1 MWEMIEARLGDANPA
16 VRLEGWEMLR
26 RGWQTRAFVPQQE
39 HFVKLGQ
46 SVWGERVP
54 DVWRCAVGTLS
65 VLGAR
70 AAFEKMAPAPDHS
83 GAGGDTNEE
92 PTLADWLWAP
102 FKGPSAAF
110 GLLDPK
116 HRQRDELAKLV
127 LARHLAFTDFP
138 QATFHLVHLGDP
150 KLGELLY
157 DQRYG
162 AVCLIGRL
170 SLYGDEALQRWT
182 NPEARFAFPAYQ
194 RPEEQPGGTL
204 DRNYHY
210 ILDRN
215 NGGNGGG
222 RAGRYITRED
232 KGKRTDYGLVQRY
245 LVHDGVRDLVV
256 VTCAGASSLG
266 TLAAVQW
273 AAVDLLRPLHQGGDL
288 LPAPGWADFD
298 THLEALLEVTADVT
312 DYNWEWKPSQ
322 MKVLRLSLDRAF
334 WSQEK
339 HGWAVEAPGRI
350 TVVRVVGEPAAVA
363 DILFD
368 NKQAPLRKNSRMFR
382 LLGSLCLRA
391 AASSS
396 RAVDLG
402 ELRQDAGVWGEEGTV
417 PERTVRRHLTQ
428 LKFRYLGEALEMGR
442 TIVLHRPVT
451 VQ

>member
-1 MWEMIEARLGDANPA
+1 MWEIIEARLGDPNPA
-16 VRLEGWEMLR
+16 VRQEGWEMLR
-26 RGWQTRAFVPQQE
+26 RGWLTREFVPLPE

-46 SVWGERVP
+46 SVWNEP
-54 DVWRCAVGTLS
+54 APNVWRCAVGTLS
-65 VLGAR
+65 VLGAQ
-70 AAFEKMAPAPDHS
+70 AALEH
-83 GAGGDTNEE
+83 AGPHPVVSGDTGGE

-102 FKGPSAAF
+102 FRGPSAAF

-116 HRQRDELAKLV
+116 HRQRDELAKIV
-127 LARHLAFTDFP
+127 LGRHLAFRDFP
-138 QATFHLVHLGDP
+138 QTTFHLVHLGDP

-162 AVCLIGRL
+162 AVCLIGRP
-170 SLYGDEALQRWT
+170 SLYGDEATQRWT
-182 NPEARFAFPAYQ
+182 NPEARFVFPTYQ
-194 RPEEQPGGTL
+194 RPDALPGGSL

-210 ILDRN
+210 ILDRS
-215 NGGNGGG
+215 GGSNGG
-222 RAGRYITRED
+222 RAGKYFTREE

-256 VTCAGASSLG
+256 VACAGASSLG

-273 AAVDLLRPLHQGGDL
+273 AAVDLLRPIHQGGGL

-298 THLEALLEVTADVT
+298 THLEAMLEVTADVT
-312 DYNWEWKPSQ
+312 DFNWEWKPSQ

-350 TVVRVVGEPAAVA
+350 TVVRAADDPDQVA
-363 DILFD
+363 EILFD

-382 LLGSLCLRA
+382 LLGSLCLQA
-391 AASSS
+391 AVSSS
-396 RAVDLG
+396 RTVDLG
-402 ELRQDAGVWGEEGTV
+402 ELRQAAGVWGEEGSV
-417 PERTVRRHLTQ
+417 PEKTVRRHLTQ

-442 TIVLHRPVT
+442 NIVLQRPVT

>member
-1 MWEMIEARLGDANPA
+1 MWETIEARLGDANPA

-26 RGWQTRAFVPQQE
+26 RGWQTRAFVPQPE
-39 HFVKLGQ
+39 HFVKLGR
-46 SVWGERVP
+46 SVWNERVP

-70 AAFEKMAPAPDHS
+70 AALENGTPSLEPSVAAD
-83 GAGGDTNEE
+83 AGDG
-92 PTLADWLWAP
+92 PTLADWLWTP

-116 HRQRDELAKLV
+116 HRQRDELAKIV
-127 LARHLAFTDFP
+127 LARHLAFGEFP
-138 QATFHLVHLGDP
+138 QTTFHLVHLGDP

-170 SLYGDEALQRWT
+170 GLYGDEAVQRWT
-182 NPEARFAFPAYQ
+182 DPEARFAFPAYE
-194 RPEEQPGGTL
+194 RPDELPGGSL

-215 NGGNGGG
+215 NGGNGGRG
-222 RAGRYITRED
+222 GKYVTRED
-232 KGKRTDYGLVQRY
+232 RGKRTDYGLVQRY
-245 LVHDGVRDLVV
+245 LVHDGVRALVV
-256 VTCAGASSLG
+256 VACAGASSLG

-273 AAVDLLRPLHQGGDL
+273 AAVDLLRPLYQGGEL

-298 THLEALLEVTADVT
+298 TRLEALLEVTADVT
-312 DYNWEWKPSQ
+312 PYNWEWKPSQ

-350 TVVRVVGEPAAVA
+350 TVLTERADGADAVA
-363 DILFD
+363 NVLFD

-382 LLGSLCLRA
+382 LLGSLCLLA
-391 AASSS
+391 AASPS
-396 RAVDLG
+396 RTVDLG
-402 ELRQDAGVWGEEGTV
+402 ELRQDAAVWGEEGPV
-417 PERTVRRHLTQ
+417 AEKTVRRHLTQ
-428 LKFRYLGEALEMGR
+428 LKFRYLGEALEVGR
-442 TIVLHRPVT
+442 NVVLQRPVT